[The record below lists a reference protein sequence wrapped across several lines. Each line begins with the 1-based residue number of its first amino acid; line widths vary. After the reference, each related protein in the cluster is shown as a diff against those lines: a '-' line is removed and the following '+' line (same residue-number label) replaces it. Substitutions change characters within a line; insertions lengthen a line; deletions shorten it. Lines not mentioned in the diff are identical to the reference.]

1 MKHLDTTQE
10 RPFALMRRLL
20 CYILK
25 RHKFACLIVVL
36 GLLGSALASLSM
48 TLFMQALI
56 DDYILPLTRAAVQD
70 YAPLAQFRVLNEAL
84 RDSARNA
91 NRIVNITM
99 PVNGSLSNIS
109 YVLCAIAGGLL
120 ALGGSTGLTIGAL
133 IAFLNLN
140 KSFNQPVTMLSQ
152 QVSSV
157 VMATAGAAR
166 AFALLDETPEQDGG
180 DTELVNVREEA
191 DGTLTETA

>member
-70 YAPLAQFRVLNEAL
+70 YAPLAQAL
-84 RDSARNA
+84 
-91 NRIVNITM
+91 
-99 PVNGSLSNIS
+99 
-109 YVLCAIAGGLL
+109 
-120 ALGGSTGLTIGAL
+120 
-133 IAFLNLN
+133 
-140 KSFNQPVTMLSQ
+140 
-152 QVSSV
+152 
-157 VMATAGAAR
+157 
-166 AFALLDETPEQDGG
+166 
-180 DTELVNVREEA
+180 
-191 DGTLTETA
+191 